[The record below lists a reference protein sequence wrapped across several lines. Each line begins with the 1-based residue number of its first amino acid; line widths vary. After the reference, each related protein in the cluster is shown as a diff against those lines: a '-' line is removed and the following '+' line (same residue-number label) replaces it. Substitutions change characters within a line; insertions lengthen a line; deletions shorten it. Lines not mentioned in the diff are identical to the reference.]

1 MLFQVQFQT
10 GSVSMCFYLYPVENT
25 FVLQDYTRSDELWV
39 TLSIGRVIVFE
50 NNSRIIMTM
59 MWFIYLHTYIS
70 ISRHI

>member
-1 MLFQVQFQT
+1 
-10 GSVSMCFYLYPVENT
+10 MCFYLYPVENT